1 MASGLYATILWT
13 LFFNRK
19 YSDRDRHVYL
29 LICTV
34 ITTAQC
40 TCGLAICTGTWQYC
54 GEKKSSDRG
63 FARAVFVRRG
73 MEQLCVCTAF
83 YTCNIQMLSPGYLIL
98 LCLSSLLSKYE
109 KGSNKML

>member
-1 MASGLYATILWT
+1 MASGLYATIFWT

-54 GEKKSSDRG
+54 GGKKKSSDRG
-63 FARAVFVRRG
+63 FARAVLVHRADK
-73 MEQLCVCTAF
+73 VCARLFIPATF
-83 YTCNIQMLSPGYLIL
+83 RC
-98 LCLSSLLSKYE
+98 
-109 KGSNKML
+109 